1 MLSLSIIFPFVTVHF
16 SVQLV
21 KCSQMA
27 AGAITEPLQELRTA
41 SVLTVQI
48 TVKRNCIRHL
58 THL

>member
-1 MLSLSIIFPFVTVHF
+1 MLSLSIIFSIVTVQF

-27 AGAITEPLQELRTA
+27 AGAITEPLKELRTYC
-41 SVLTVQI
+41 TI